1 MIKTILSPHFST
13 IGTTTMAEKKYIHKF
28 VTSWYYSSMN
38 DDMVLNMGWA
48 TPVLFL
54 PIPDL
59 LQQITKLL

>member
-13 IGTTTMAEKKYIHKF
+13 IGTTTMAEKEYIHKF
-28 VTSWYYSSMN
+28 VTSWYYSSM
-38 DDMVLNMGWA
+38 NMGWA

>member
-1 MIKTILSPHFST
+1 
-13 IGTTTMAEKKYIHKF
+13 
-28 VTSWYYSSMN
+28 MN

-59 LQQITKLL
+59 L

>member
-1 MIKTILSPHFST
+1 
-13 IGTTTMAEKKYIHKF
+13 
-28 VTSWYYSSMN
+28 MN